1 MQNQAQINSATV
13 NRHIQYRANRNRLIR
28 KSIHFLTGIALF
40 GLTFLLDHLVLLA
53 VIVAGS
59 VFAFA
64 SYWSQSFQLIHKTRN
79 HSLGT
84 LFYPLGVLIAFV
96 LLYQMPIE
104 YFRASLLVLAVSDTM
119 ANLFGRIRFGNIG
132 FQPLREDKSLYGIV
146 AFAVSTLIIF
156 YVLLPDA
163 AVWHYLILAT
173 LLAIVFEIFSW
184 RGSDNLSIPVG
195 SALFFIVMDRHESDL
210 VFLILLVLVAGMGAF
225 LLNRFRLLEKQ
236 ASALVFFMAVYFTGA
251 LGFSWVILIVS
262 FFVTSVLF
270 TIVRARKSRNP
281 SALHGRNTWQ
291 VLANSVWAIWFS
303 AAWLITGNEILVL
316 LYVSVVAAVTADT
329 WASEIGPLFHR
340 RCFSLYHRR
349 MKPSGINGGVSMAG
363 SLAALAG
370 AVFIAGMAY
379 WLFAPVI
386 DSSLV
391 ILLALS
397 GFLASFAD
405 SLLGAFVEDNL
416 ERWIGSFDN
425 VNGLTANDLINVLG
439 SLAAPV
445 LLMLGII
452 IMEVV
457 R

>member
-40 GLTFLLDHLVLLA
+40 GLTFLLDHLALLA

-59 VFAFA
+59 VFAFV

-119 ANLFGRIRFGNIG
+119 ANALGRIRPGNI
-132 FQPLREDKSLYGIV
+132 FFNPLKEEKSLYGIV

>member
-1 MQNQAQINSATV
+1 
-13 NRHIQYRANRNRLIR
+13 
-28 KSIHFLTGIALF
+28 F
-40 GLTFLLDHLVLLA
+40 
-53 VIVAGS
+53 
-59 VFAFA
+59 
-64 SYWSQSFQLIHKTRN
+64 
-79 HSLGT
+79 
-84 LFYPLGVLIAFV
+84 
-96 LLYQMPIE
+96 
-104 YFRASLLVLAVSDTM
+104 
-119 ANLFGRIRFGNIG
+119 
-132 FQPLREDKSLYGIV
+132 
-146 AFAVSTLIIF
+146 
-156 YVLLPDA
+156 LLPDV

-184 RGSDNLSIPVG
+184 RGSDNLSIPIG

-210 VFLILLVLVAGMGAF
+210 VFLILLVLVAGLGAF

-251 LGFSWVILIVS
+251 LGFSWVILIVG

-270 TIVRARKSRNP
+270 TIVRAKIAHKP
-281 SALHGRNTWQ
+281 SALHGRNAWQ
-291 VLANSVWAIWFS
+291 VLANSVWAILFS
-303 AAWLITGNEILVL
+303 AAWLITGDEILIL

-340 RCFSLYHRR
+340 RCFSLYHRK

-370 AVFIAGMAY
+370 AFFIAGMAY

-386 DSSLV
+386 DPGLV
-391 ILLALS
+391 IVLALS

-405 SLLGAFVEDNL
+405 SLLGAFVEDKL
-416 ERWIGSFDN
+416 ERWLGSLGN

-439 SLAAPV
+439 SLAAPIF
-445 LLMLGII
+445 LLLGII
-452 IMEVV
+452 LLEII